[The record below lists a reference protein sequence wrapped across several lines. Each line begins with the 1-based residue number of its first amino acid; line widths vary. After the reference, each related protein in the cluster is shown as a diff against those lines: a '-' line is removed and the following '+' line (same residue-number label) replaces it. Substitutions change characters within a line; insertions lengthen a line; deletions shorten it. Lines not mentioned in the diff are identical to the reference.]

1 MLKTY
6 AATIHENSMAAPAR
20 KIDTCDFIC
29 ITLAGS
35 ALGCII
41 FMFFPTLFD
50 IIHLTQL
57 TENVEAAERAY
68 WAQQD
73 TEQPLNIIL
82 GFYIQSAHLLIYAKN
97 AIEYGITGIIVGGAI
112 GAAIANT
119 AEKRNA

>member
-1 MLKTY
+1 MLNTC
-6 AATIHENSMAAPAR
+6 AATIHDDSMAATAR

-57 TENVEAAERAY
+57 TEKVEAADRAFWVQQETERPPNVI
-68 WAQQD
+68 
-73 TEQPLNIIL
+73 E

-97 AIEYGITGIIVGGAI
+97 AIEYGITGIIVGGSI

-119 AEKRNA
+119 AKKRDV